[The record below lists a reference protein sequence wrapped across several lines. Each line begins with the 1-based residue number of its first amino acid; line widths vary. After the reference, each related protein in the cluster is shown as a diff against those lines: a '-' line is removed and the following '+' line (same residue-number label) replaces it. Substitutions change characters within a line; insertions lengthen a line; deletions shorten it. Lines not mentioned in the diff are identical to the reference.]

1 MHKKINERIKCI
13 TYSDKFDCLFAGG
26 ITGGIYRISKELDV
40 LDYSESQFYNS
51 PIINLLCYKSEIFAR
66 NVNGDLLKY
75 DTASLKLISYLN
87 SSEICKDLE
96 EGIEEKVKSSSH
108 GIEIFNNKIY
118 LVSGT
123 GNFITIDPDSMNVE
137 SINNYV
143 ENSYVECINTKGN
156 LHYLSDFSGNIWQG
170 NLEQKNFQHFL
181 KLDTGTVHCTI
192 YDKKFNRYWATTDD
206 SFKIKIFNDNK
217 EILETNT
224 FTNDDIEWIDFSQDF
239 NKSYVACFDHYLY
252 CFNNE
257 IIPELIN
264 KFGPFKFQLN
274 FVKVIDDKIY
284 VVLESGEIYKL
295 DEQGYILNKLNFE
308 GDCIWDTFLEENKKL
323 YCGHESGDLA
333 IYNIHESEFNSI
345 HLSLENKINLKNGR
359 VRRVSIDKYQYY
371 GITTEGYLIA
381 IQKET
386 NEIVWKSK
394 LEGICRDISIN
405 TENGSVY
412 VATEANFI
420 YEISSLSGEIIHQ
433 RKFDH
438 PVWALAYHPAGYL
451 IAGTRRNYLYLFKDL
466 KNDYLDC
473 LEHFGNQK
481 GLKVLHNNNIL
492 LNGNGYIKEFEINQN
507 RLKEVK
513 RWKEGLNTT
522 CEDVILDEEND
533 RLNIVTYNMDIK
545 NYSYQFCDHE
555 TLDNLLMDFPKSLQI
570 FKGRQSSY
578 LIVAGRGNYVTFFR
592 IFSNNELVKINEFYL

>member
-1 MHKKINERIKCI
+1 MRKII
-13 TYSDKFDCLFAGG
+13 FF
-26 ITGGIYRISKELDV
+26 
-40 LDYSESQFYNS
+40 
-51 PIINLLCYKSEIFAR
+51 IN
-66 NVNGDLLKY
+66 
-75 DTASLKLISYLN
+75 
-87 SSEICKDLE
+87 
-96 EGIEEKVKSSSH
+96 
-108 GIEIFNNKIY
+108 
-118 LVSGT
+118 
-123 GNFITIDPDSMNVE
+123 
-137 SINNYV
+137 
-143 ENSYVECINTKGN
+143 
-156 LHYLSDFSGNIWQG
+156 
-170 NLEQKNFQHFL
+170 
-181 KLDTGTVHCTI
+181 
-192 YDKKFNRYWATTDD
+192 
-206 SFKIKIFNDNK
+206 
-217 EILETNT
+217 
-224 FTNDDIEWIDFSQDF
+224 
-239 NKSYVACFDHYLY
+239 
-252 CFNNE
+252 
-257 IIPELIN
+257 
-264 KFGPFKFQLN
+264 
-274 FVKVIDDKIY
+274 
-284 VVLESGEIYKL
+284 
-295 DEQGYILNKLNFE
+295 
-308 GDCIWDTFLEENKKL
+308 
-323 YCGHESGDLA
+323 
-333 IYNIHESEFNSI
+333 
-345 HLSLENKINLKNGR
+345 SLENKINLKNGR

-522 CEDVILDEEND
+522 CEDVILDVTHGF
-533 RLNIVTYNMDIK
+533 RHLPMLALVAARFLKKTKNINYN
-545 NYSYQFCDHE
+545 
-555 TLDNLLMDFPKSLQI
+555 
-570 FKGRQSSY
+570 SSGF
-578 LIVAGRGNYVTFFR
+578 IDVIPFR
-592 IFSNNELVKINEFYL
+592 